1 MVSKSVL
8 MVCLGNIC
16 RSPLAHGIMAHLT
29 QTLPVEVDSAGTA
42 SYHVGNPPDP
52 RSIAEAAK
60 HGVDISN
67 QKARQF
73 TPNDFKA
80 FDHIFV
86 MDRQNLKH
94 VLAQACSQQEMDK
107 VQLLLGDTEVED
119 PYYGGEEGFAIV
131 YNKIF
136 AACTSIISAWEKA

>member
-80 FDHIFV
+80 FDYIFV
-86 MDRQNLKH
+86 MDRQNLKN
-94 VLAQACSQQEMDK
+94 VLAQASSQQEMDK

-119 PYYGGEEGFAIV
+119 PYYDGEEGFAIV

>member
-16 RSPLAHGIMAHLT
+16 RSPLAHGIMANLT

-60 HGVDISN
+60 HDVDISN

-94 VLAQACSQQEMDK
+94 VLAQASSQQEMDK